1 MKILKREA
9 FNREFKEILYFIA
22 QDSKANA
29 KRFKNELIEKVNDL
43 EFMPYKF
50 RKSIYFSDDN
60 IRDLVFKGYVIVYGI
75 DEQEDTIT
83 IVGISKYKES
93 I

>member
-22 QDSKANA
+22 QDSKTNA

-43 EFMPYKF
+43 GFMPYKF
-50 RKSIYFSDDN
+50 RKSIFFHDDN
-60 IRDLVFKGYVIVYGI
+60 IRDLVFKGYVIVYSI
-75 DEQEDTIT
+75 DEQENIIT
-83 IVGISKYKES
+83 IIGISKYKES